1 MCKHS
6 CIRCVENLKKI
17 NNFAIFLD
25 FYRFTTTRL
34 GVVSL
39 RFTPLQNLPDGK
51 PALFR
56 LFAAGR
62 TPVPVSKTQI
72 SK

>member
-1 MCKHS
+1 M
-6 CIRCVENLKKI
+6 
-17 NNFAIFLD
+17 
-25 FYRFTTTRL
+25 YRVVYQNQNRDKP
-34 GVVSL
+34 GEGIVSL

-62 TPVPVSKTQI
+62 TPVPVSKSQI